1 MITKDDLL
9 LLLTE
14 LQDTGINVNNEIM
27 KTATSSSI
35 PLDVLKFI
43 NTKRQLDVAAFY
55 ELLRKNYNNKKSP
68 LYKNIV
74 RDDVFSKP
82 TELLTTL
89 AALNLQ
95 ILLFAK
101 KLEDDKMFLKHSRAE
116 EITRVLNNYYKTYDL
131 LPCVKLVKLIRAD
144 LMVFEY
150 VGGRRVLA

>member
-1 MITKDDLL
+1 MVTRNDIL

-14 LQDTGINVNNEIM
+14 LQEEGKEVKVYLT
-27 KTATSSSI
+27 KALTSQSI

-43 NTKRQLDVAAFY
+43 NDERQLDVASFY
-55 ELLRKNYNNKKSP
+55 ELLRKNYNSKKSP

-74 RDDVFSKP
+74 REEIRPEEV
-82 TELLTTL
+82 LTTL

-101 KLEDDKMFLKHSRAE
+101 NLEDDKMFLKHSRAE

-131 LPCVKLVKLIRAD
+131 IPCLKLLKLVKAD
-144 LMVFEY
+144 LVAFET
-150 VGGRRVLA
+150 VAGRR

>member
-1 MITKDDLL
+1 MVTRNDIL

-14 LQDTGINVNNEIM
+14 LQEEGKEV
-27 KTATSSSI
+27 KTYLTKALTSQTI

-43 NTKRQLDVAAFY
+43 NDERQLDVASFY
-55 ELLRKNYNNKKSP
+55 ELLRKNYNSKKSP

-74 RDDVFSKP
+74 REEIRPEEV
-82 TELLTTL
+82 LTTL

-101 KLEDDKMFLKHSRAE
+101 NLEDDKMFLKHSRAE

-131 LPCVKLVKLIRAD
+131 IPCLKLLKLVKAD
-144 LMVFEY
+144 LVAFET
-150 VGGRRVLA
+150 VAGRR

>member
-1 MITKDDLL
+1 MITKNDIL

-14 LQDTGINVNNEIM
+14 LQESGADVNAYFTKAITAPNVSLE
-27 KTATSSSI
+27 
-35 PLDVLKFI
+35 VLKFI
-43 NTKRQLDVAAFY
+43 NDQRQLDVAAFY
-55 ELLRKNYNNKKSP
+55 ELLRKNYNSKKSP

-74 RDDVFSKP
+74 REDVKP
-82 TELLTTL
+82 EEVLTTL

-131 LPCVKLVKLIRAD
+131 LPCLKLVKLIKAD
-144 LMVFEY
+144 LVAFET
-150 VGGRRVLA
+150 VAGRR

>member
-1 MITKDDLL
+1 MVTKNDLL

-14 LQDTGINVNNEIM
+14 LQDNGEDVSKELTKVF
-27 KTATSSSI
+27 SSDSLS
-35 PLDVLKFI
+35 LDVVKFI
-43 NTKRQLDVAAFY
+43 NDRRQFEVAAFY

-74 RDDVFSKP
+74 KDSFSDP
-82 TELLTTL
+82 QEVLTTL

-101 KLEDDKMFLKHSRAE
+101 KLDDDKLFLKHSRAE

-131 LPCVKLVKLIRAD
+131 IPCLKVCKLIRAD
-144 LMVFEY
+144 LVAFET
-150 VGGRRVLA
+150 VAGRR